1 MVEIHRVAPNEWEQ
15 FRDVRLRALADAPSA
30 FGSSLAREQAFD
42 EAAWQERWFG
52 RTAVF
57 AAKEGD
63 AWLGIAGAY
72 PDQDEPST
80 VWVVSMWVAPEARR
94 RGMGRALIDACV
106 DWARTRGASEVH
118 LWVTRSNVPA
128 RALYEA
134 AGFLPTGSTQPLPSD
149 LSLEEDEFSFR
160 V

>member
-1 MVEIHRVAPNEWEQ
+1 VEIHRVEPAEWER

-42 EAAWQERWFG
+42 EAGWKERWFG

-57 AAKEGD
+57 AAADGE

-72 PDQDEPST
+72 PDHDEPSR

-94 RGMGRALIDACV
+94 RGAGRALIEACV
-106 DWARTRGASEVH
+106 DWARARDASEVR
-118 LWVTRSNVPA
+118 LWVTRSNAPA
-128 RALYEA
+128 RALYAA
-134 AGFLPTGSTQPLPSD
+134 AGFLPTGSVQPLPSD
-149 LSLEEDEFSFR
+149 PSIQEDEFSLR